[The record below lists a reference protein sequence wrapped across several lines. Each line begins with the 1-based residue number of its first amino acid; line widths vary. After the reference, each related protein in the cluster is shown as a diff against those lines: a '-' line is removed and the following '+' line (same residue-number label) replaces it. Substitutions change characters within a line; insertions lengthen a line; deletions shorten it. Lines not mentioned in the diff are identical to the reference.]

1 MNWFV
6 VAGCVVSMW
15 AVLRI
20 IGNERD
26 TRIQQMDQ
34 AAKQAAKDKS

>member
-6 VAGCVVSMW
+6 VAGCVVSVW

-26 TRIQQMDQ
+26 TRFQEMEQ
-34 AAKQAAKDKS
+34 AAKQAAKDNS